1 MRPGRLRVDGL
12 GAEYVKIENNAA
24 IANTQDLDQF
34 NISSSPRM
42 ASLTRTRVW
51 RGQLPGSWKDQQA
64 DWSHKPRRRV

>member
-51 RGQLPGSWKDQQA
+51 RGQLPGSWN
-64 DWSHKPRRRV
+64 